1 MGILADAQ
9 AAGAVK
15 QLDQEGKANRPKGLQ
30 RQPSMEYTE
39 AGRHGQ
45 ADSRAEGKATLRVC
59 SAEILLCL

>member
-9 AAGAVK
+9 ATGAVK
-15 QLDQEGKANRPKGLQ
+15 QLNQEGKANRQNGLQ

-45 ADSRAEGKATLRVC
+45 ADSRAEG
-59 SAEILLCL
+59 

>member
-45 ADSRAEGKATLRVC
+45 ADTGGQTAGLRVKQ
-59 SAEILLCL
+59 L